1 MFLTLD
7 GKDLEQA
14 LGHRRRIHRCA
25 LPALSPAWHFMYSP
39 SASKGAFDLAP
50 QDQDHVCL
58 AQVYEISPGVLEL
71 QLKGLKYYGTVSSA
85 LDAFCVLLARLLWGS
100 FDKKK

>member
-39 SASKGAFDLAP
+39 SGAP
-50 QDQDHVCL
+50 QDRDHVCL